1 MPRSRTPWPRLA
13 PATIGL
19 LASLTACASR
29 TPTAATEP
37 PPLTAAPSAPN
48 PSAFACAAFGRI
60 SFSRLHDTGE
70 TIRQV
75 KAYDAA
81 RDALCGTGK

>member
-1 MPRSRTPWPRLA
+1 MIAPLVILA
-13 PATIGL
+13 
-19 LASLTACASR
+19 ACAHR

-37 PPLTAAPSAPN
+37 ASAPA
-48 PSAFACAAFGRI
+48 PRASACSAFARI
-60 SFSRLHDTGE
+60 SFSRLHDTAE

-81 RDALCGTGK
+81 RDALCGVGK